1 MSLSA
6 PVAGTSPTSRSPL
19 IALRHRDFRL
29 YWGGQMVSTAGSMMQ
44 TAAVAWQVYLLTHS
58 AVALGLIGLVRVG
71 PIVVFSLG
79 GGVVADAIDRRRLLM
94 VTQTALLLTSVGLA
108 LLTLSGH
115 ISIWL
120 IYLLTAIAAAALAF
134 DSPAR
139 QALVPSLVPRAHLPN
154 ALSLNGTMF
163 QTASVV
169 GPSLAGVVIATR
181 GVASVYLLD
190 AVSFLAVLAVL
201 FVIRPPRLAAEG
213 RSISLDAAFEGLRFV
228 FRTPILLSTMFLDFV
243 ATFFGSA
250 IALLPIFAHDILH
263 VGSQGYGLL
272 YAAPA
277 MGSILAGVTMAFIA
291 GHIIHQGRTIIVA
304 VMIYAVCTT
313 LCGLSHVFLL
323 SLFFLAGTG
332 AADTVSMILRQ
343 TVRQI
348 VTPDELRGRM
358 TSVSM
363 VFFMGG
369 PQLGEFEAGMLA
381 RALGAS
387 FSVISGGIAALLATG
402 VIAVYGARLRQ
413 YKRQS

>member
-1 MSLSA
+1 
-6 PVAGTSPTSRSPL
+6 
-19 IALRHRDFRL
+19 
-29 YWGGQMVSTAGSMMQ
+29 MMQ

-228 FRTPILLSTMFLDFV
+228 FHTPILLSTMFLDFV

-313 LCGLSHVFLL
+313 LFGLSHVFLL

-381 RALGAS
+381 RALGAP
-387 FSVISGGIAALLATG
+387 FSVISGGIAALLATAA
-402 VIAVYGARLRQ
+402 IAVYGTRLRH
-413 YKRQS
+413 YKRQT